1 MGLHSTLH
9 LGYNTTVY
17 KIPNPYHPHM
27 QLPIPAAAL
36 SSGSPAL
43 PLFLMSQA
51 LGDAAASAQP
61 GLWLLPPQRGSGGS
75 SSGSNAALMVSW
87 MGSVQIVDISG
98 AIAQS
103 VVRVTQ
109 RDEAH

>member
-1 MGLHSTLH
+1 M
-9 LGYNTTVY
+9 Y
-17 KIPNPYHPHM
+17 KIPNQYRPHL
-27 QLPIPAAAL
+27 QLPTPAAAL

-43 PLFLMSQA
+43 PLFLMAQA
-51 LGDAAASAQP
+51 LGDAVASAQP
-61 GLWLLPPQRGSGGS
+61 GLWLLPPQRGSGR

-87 MGSVQIVDISG
+87 MGYVQTVDISG

-109 RDEAH
+109 GDEAH